1 MSGDESWVGP
11 PTTAISRAGSEPVA
25 LGAAHDLPRVGQCG
39 ETFIQGASADAA
51 QRAQF
56 PDGKWAVRCRDRGS
70 DSFVDGGRRGGR
82 SRDRLEDFEG
92 QRVAALCEFECDRG
106 WRRRGAVFNG
116 EREFVT

>member
-11 PTTAISRAGSEPVA
+11 PTTAILRAGSEPVA

-39 ETFIQGASADAA
+39 ETFIQGAGADAA

-56 PDGKWAVRCRDRGS
+56 PDGKWAVRCGDRGS

-82 SRDRLEDFEG
+82 AAIDWKVSRASASPRCASSSVIVGGDG
-92 QRVAALCEFECDRG
+92 AARCST
-106 WRRRGAVFNG
+106 VS
-116 EREFVT
+116 VSS